1 MSTIPWTYEPRPDT
15 RTTNVRVGVWLFL
28 ASEAMLFASLLSA
41 YVMLRTGASSWPDA
55 GTLLDAR
62 QALINTG
69 LLALATLATVW
80 FSKRRPGGSAA
91 LVTGA
96 ALAIGFVVL
105 KVIEY
110 QSKLAAGLSPSNNL
124 LLACWFTL
132 TGVHALHVAA
142 GAAAN
147 LWVAAGGVSISP
159 QTSERLH
166 ALRLYWT
173 LVDVVWLAILVSF
186 YVY

>member
-1 MSTIPWTYEPRPDT
+1 
-15 RTTNVRVGVWLFL
+15 VL
-28 ASEAMLFASLLSA
+28 
-41 YVMLRTGASSWPDA
+41 LRTGASSWPQA
-55 GTLLDAR
+55 GTLLDIR

-80 FSKRRPGGSAA
+80 LSKRGLGGRAA

-96 ALAIGFVVL
+96 ALAIAFVIL
-105 KVIEY
+105 KLMEY
-110 QSKLAAGLSPSNNL
+110 QSKLAAGLRPSNDL

-147 LWVAAGGVSISP
+147 LWVAAGGVAASP
-159 QTSERLH
+159 QTSERLR
-166 ALRLYWT
+166 ALGLYWA
-173 LVDVVWLAILVSF
+173 LVDLVWLAILISF
-186 YVY
+186 YAY

>member
-15 RTTNVRVGVWLFL
+15 RATNVRVGMWLFL

-41 YVMLRTGASSWPDA
+41 YALLRTGASSWPDA
-55 GTLLDAR
+55 GTLLDTR

-80 FSKRRPGGSAA
+80 LSKRGTGGRTA
-91 LVTGA
+91 LATGA
-96 ALAIGFVVL
+96 ALAIGFVIL
-105 KVIEY
+105 KLIEY
-110 QSKLAAGLSPSNNL
+110 QSKLAAGLHPSNNL

-147 LWVAAGGVSISP
+147 LWVATGAVPASP
-159 QTSERLH
+159 QTSERLY
-166 ALRLYWT
+166 ALRLYWA
-173 LVDVVWLAILVSF
+173 LVDFVWLAILVTF

>member
-15 RTTNVRVGVWLFL
+15 RATNVRVGMWLFL

-41 YVMLRTGASSWPDA
+41 YVMLRTGAASWPQA
-55 GTLLDAR
+55 GTLLDMR

-80 FSKRRPGGSAA
+80 LTNRMGRAA

-96 ALAIGFVVL
+96 ALAIGFVIVKL
-105 KVIEY
+105 IEY
-110 QSKLAAGLSPSNNL
+110 QSKLGAGLHPSTNL

-132 TGVHALHVAA
+132 TGIHAFHVAA

-147 LWVAAGGVSISP
+147 LWVAAGGDSVSP
-159 QTSERLH
+159 QTSERLK
-166 ALRLYWT
+166 ALRLYWG
-173 LVDVVWLAILVSF
+173 LVDLVWVAILIGF